1 MFLQKI
7 FTLLVIIGC
16 AGMIAFSTATNS
28 QAQGYSPSY
37 KLLKAVR
44 KKDYNE
50 IRKLVRGGV
59 NINTRDIDEGKTALY
74 LAAETRDTQLIIY
87 LLENKAK
94 PDVPDR
100 KSKETPLMVS
110 ARLGDIASVRSFI
123 IAKAD
128 LDIQDITGQT
138 ALIKA
143 LQSRSSRIIELLLKA
158 GADAALEDYLGRT
171 VLRYAKENGR
181 IRKIVKLLEKYGAV
195 E

>member
-143 LQSRSSRIIELLLKA
+143 LQSRSSRILLIAHYAMNENIKSGFRSRRCGTRRLF
-158 GADAALEDYLGRT
+158 GAYSFALCERKRT
-171 VLRYAKENGR
+171 H
-181 IRKIVKLLEKYGAV
+181 
-195 E
+195 